1 LLAGL
6 PVQPRRSNKTVEEL
20 TQLRTATTM
29 ASLRL
34 PVSFLLLVAA
44 RGSEMPQYTMVHK
57 ESDFKVWQYHDS

>member
-1 LLAGL
+1 LLAF
-6 PVQPRRSNKTVEEL
+6 PSNQGEATKTVEEL